1 MLAILQ
7 ALINKFLLS
16 GSDFSCGCRCN
27 QCCPSW
33 ALSSSPGNFTFDGNS
48 TIIVTDVEAFGSAI
62 DIFPPSSI
70 THNADGTITIVVC
83 EQLNTGSCPSD
94 LDYTC
99 QQTDSNV
106 CGIQYSTTAQSAW
119 CQIGRPSTWPP
130 VLQIPTSNQRALPWG
145 AWPEGSGQPV
155 PQAPM
160 LVTANNPQISSLM
173 AAGIVPGGI
182 STSPAL
188 WASALQRLYSGNSTD
203 PNGNVFNGEQL
214 SLLGLQFGTDAA
226 IQVNNYIEIAFEPVR
241 FAPSTVVASR
251 NSTPPNSMTCVTQ
264 RLLEQLDPHQPKLR
278 VFLTKSAKAKADSLH
293 L

>member
-1 MLAILQ
+1 
-7 ALINKFLLS
+7 
-16 GSDFSCGCRCN
+16 
-27 QCCPSW
+27 
-33 ALSSSPGNFTFDGNS
+33 
-48 TIIVTDVEAFGSAI
+48 
-62 DIFPPSSI
+62 
-70 THNADGTITIVVC
+70 
-83 EQLNTGSCPSD
+83 
-94 LDYTC
+94 
-99 QQTDSNV
+99 
-106 CGIQYSTTAQSAW
+106 
-119 CQIGRPSTWPP
+119 
-130 VLQIPTSNQRALPWG
+130 
-145 AWPEGSGQPV
+145 
-155 PQAPM
+155 M